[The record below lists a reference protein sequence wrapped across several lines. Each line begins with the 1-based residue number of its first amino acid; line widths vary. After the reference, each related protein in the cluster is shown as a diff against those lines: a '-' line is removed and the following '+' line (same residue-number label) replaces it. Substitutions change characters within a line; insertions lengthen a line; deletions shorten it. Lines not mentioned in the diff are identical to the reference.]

1 MSEKQPLLN
10 AFASDPTYCVPCS
23 AHPRFCLLKFFFIG
37 TILLG
42 LCMLLHVL
50 WNQAARIPP
59 KLVVK
64 QTDLAGVVLFVVH
77 ITQPDHIIRPLVVL
91 VVCDDLRAA
100 TDGTR
105 PSPKEA
111 HFLQGLGF
119 PPRLLA
125 YLKKRVSQR
134 FDLPQF
140 PFRQERWRL
149 ALMRRL
155 VHPCTLRAA
164 IVLAFPMKG
173 AMTSDACRG
182 LAFADR
188 QR

>member
-1 MSEKQPLLN
+1 
-10 AFASDPTYCVPCS
+10 
-23 AHPRFCLLKFFFIG
+23 
-37 TILLG
+37 
-42 LCMLLHVL
+42 MLLHAL
-50 WNQAARIPP
+50 GDQTARIPP

-64 QTDLAGVVLFVVH
+64 QTDLAGVVLLVVH
-77 ITQPDHIIRPLVVL
+77 VTQPDHITRPLVVL
-91 VVCDDLRAA
+91 VVCYDLRAA
-100 TDGTR
+100 TDGAR

-111 HFLQGLGF
+111 RFFQGLGF

-125 YLKKRVSQR
+125 YLKQWVSQR

-155 VHPCTLRAA
+155 VHTFTLRAA

-173 AMTSDACRG
+173 ARANDA
-182 LAFADR
+182 
-188 QR
+188 